1 MNLTMCTIVA
11 SFGLVTCGRGA
22 NFNTTVQ
29 SDPVLVLCV
38 LAESVI
44 VRRNELRKSRALK
57 YDVISRRMNP
67 QDSVMGGL

>member
-1 MNLTMCTIVA
+1 MNVTVCTIVA
-11 SFGLVTCGRGA
+11 SFGVVTCRRGA

-38 LAESVI
+38 LAEWVT
-44 VRRNELRKSRALK
+44 VRRNVFKKSRALK
-57 YDVISRRMNP
+57 YDVFSRRMNP